1 MTISESFPS
10 RPCLRVFL
18 RSFFLAVLRHRFR
31 VFAPEAVA
39 GAVNENVFEGGLA
52 HAKRLDLS
60 GKGFDYVGDEA
71 MSIFNFAA
79 DLAGPDGRRD
89 LKLAANAVCQE
100 LGIARFE
107 PNDVAA
113 DFAG

>member
-1 MTISESFPS
+1 MTISESFPA
-10 RPCLRVFL
+10 RPSLRVFL

-71 MSIFNFAA
+71 MSIFNFEA
-79 DLAGPDGRRD
+79 DLVVRYGGVDV
-89 LKLAANAVCQE
+89 KLVANVVGQ
-100 LGIARFE
+100 
-107 PNDVAA
+107 
-113 DFAG
+113 